1 MTAKQKKNL
10 RKKLYRKRK
19 KLEQSQNNSK
29 LDLTNESIDTSE
41 QRSLDNN
48 DDEKEGED
56 NEEPNLD
63 TINID
68 DVAIGGDAKKDSTKN
83 TEKPK
88 AKLVS
93 NSAERNGDDEAEAD
107 EDKLNGL
114 LENDNE
120 DQDKKQTE
128 EGQGQSAPSPEEL
141 KRGPRIGDDV

>member
-48 DDEKEGED
+48 DEKEGED

-88 AKLVS
+88 AKVVS
-93 NSAERNGDDEAEAD
+93 NSTERNGDDQADAD

-114 LENDNE
+114 LENDNA

-128 EGQGQSAPSPEEL
+128 DGQGQSAPSPEEL